1 MLHKI
6 DYKRSNGENG
16 FTLIE
21 LIVVILLISI
31 LMVFA
36 APRLDVSLF
45 SDNERKLSSWILVT
59 VKALKENAFKTQ
71 TINTLHVDLDGNR
84 MWTSIGQVTDETPRE
99 NEYVLPAGY
108 RLMDVWFPDED
119 KLTRGTAAI
128 RFYAKGYSD
137 KALIHVEDDDDNR
150 FSFLIEPFLPHVK
163 ISDTYIEF

>member
-1 MLHKI
+1 MHNKFN
-6 DYKRSNGENG
+6 YMRSSGESG

-45 SDNERKLSSWILVT
+45 SDNERKLSAWILLT
-59 VKALKENAFKTQ
+59 VKTLKENAFKTQ
-71 TINTLHVDLDGNR
+71 TINTLHVDLDANR
-84 MWTSIGQVTDETPRE
+84 MWTSTGEVTDETPRE
-99 NEYVLPAGY
+99 NEYVLPEGY
-108 RLMDVWFPDED
+108 HLMDVVFPEQD
-119 KLTRGTAAI
+119 KITRGAASI

-163 ISDTYIEF
+163 ISETYIEF